1 MLSIEQQLNTYFSKQ
16 AQLLPASPLVRF
28 DQHLFTFSPIQDV
41 EYLYTKQSNPDQY
54 FKRQV
59 CFRHVYPS
67 DTVNPLATP
76 LQVLY
81 SYHDTQRQTPYQKLH
96 TLLTNLL
103 VNELGFSMADI
114 YLIVP
119 DIPNIIG
126 GFKPLWPAHVM
137 PIPATRLHCK
147 LPFAGDHYYVKVVVK
162 YHAGLVTV
170 ANFVLVAYDSKA
182 NNCLLDSVFYPERL
196 TMLQQH
202 ALSLYEV
209 AATQKLFTALGAV
222 LPTKQLVHLTISELT
237 AALTLLEQLPTVTG
251 AKKHA
256 YTVRRLIRNVLTEL
270 TAAEIDPQLIWDV
283 FTHVSKLNAQQ
294 TASLQQELVSFTKS
308 ITQGERQLKKYVR
321 QQPNLQVDSTL
332 IDHIYASYGLP
343 PVLAVKWL
351 QAHKYTIAA
360 TILASITPSRNFA
373 FNFDVTTNQYHDPLI
388 YR

>member
-1 MLSIEQQLNTYFSKQ
+1 MLSVEQHLNTYFTKH
-16 AQLLPASPLVRF
+16 AQLLPASPLVRSE
-28 DQHLFTFSPIQDV
+28 QHLFTFSPIQDV
-41 EYLYTKQSNPDQY
+41 EYLYTEPGHPGQY

-81 SYHDTQRQTPYQKLH
+81 SYHDTQRQAPYQKLH
-96 TLLTNLL
+96 NLLTTLL
-103 VNELGFSMADI
+103 VNDLGFSIDDI

-119 DIPNIIG
+119 DIPNMVA
-126 GFKPLWPAHVM
+126 GFKTIWSEHVM

-170 ANFVLVAYDSKA
+170 ANFVLVDYDMSA
-182 NNCLLDSVFYPERL
+182 DNCLLDSVFYPERL
-196 TMLQQH
+196 TMLQQ
-202 ALSLYEV
+202 AGLSLYEV
-209 AATQKLFTALGAV
+209 PITQQLFTALIAV

-237 AALTLLEQLPTVTG
+237 AGLTLLEQLPTGTG

-270 TAAEIDPQLIWDV
+270 TAAEIDPQVIWGV
-283 FTHVSKLNAQQ
+283 FAQVAQLTAHQ

-308 ITQGERQLKKYVR
+308 IAQGERQLSKYVR
-321 QQPNLQVDSTL
+321 QQPDLQVDATL
-332 IDHIYASYGLP
+332 LDHVYASYGLP

-351 QAHKYTIAA
+351 QAHKYAIAA
-360 TILASITPSRNFA
+360 TVSVKLVPAQNFA
-373 FNFDVTTNQYHDPLI
+373 FNFDVTTNQYHDPLT